1 MSERSDA
8 LRDRPWVLRSR
19 PIIVALLLI
28 PASAFLV
35 LMMTARTKPRP
46 NDLSVVFV
54 GLTNDPQKTMTPPRL
69 AVISNGHGLHA
80 VFAITNRSTDH
91 YLQFGIDRIEKQ
103 VGDAWVEHPA
113 GQTSVALGMR
123 WLPGYGCAYA
133 IPWPPGLPA
142 ETPWRVNMWVKRE
155 PGLHLGLVN
164 QWLHREIFRPYGRH
178 SSTSSVVPSL
188 AVSLNPLELLSTNLP
203 PR

>member
-8 LRDRPWVLRSR
+8 LRDRPWFLSSR
-19 PIIVALLLI
+19 AIVIALLLI
-28 PASAFLV
+28 PAAAFLV
-35 LMMTARTKPRP
+35 LIVRLRSTPRP
-46 NDLSVVFV
+46 IDLSVIFV
-54 GLTNDPQKTMTPPRL
+54 GLTNYPQRTMTPPRL
-69 AVISNGHGLHA
+69 AVISDGHGLHA
-80 VFAITNRSTDH
+80 LFAVTNRSTDH

-103 VGDAWVEHPA
+103 VGNAWVEHPA
-113 GQTSVALGMR
+113 VQISPALGMR
-123 WLPGYGCAYA
+123 WSPGYGCAYA
-133 IPWPPGLPA
+133 IPWPPGVPTDA
-142 ETPWRVNMWVKRE
+142 PWRLNLWVKRE

-188 AVSLNPLELLSTNLP
+188 VVPLKALELLSTNLP